1 MRRFKAPRVSKG
13 RRKRRAKIGSR
24 KKNDFISDK
33 ISIIMK
39 EYKTTGM
46 VGRSTPLNRRA
57 AQRQAVAI
65 AYSMAERENFAASEM
80 EMHNDSLAETVSG
93 FKLMGSI
100 IIATLFIDYAL
111 KTDMFKGGLKRDN

>member
-1 MRRFKAPRVSKG
+1 MRRFKAPRVSRSRK
-13 RRKRRAKIGSR
+13 KRRSNISLR

-33 ISIIMK
+33 ISLIMK
-39 EYKTTGM
+39 EYKTNGM
-46 VGRSTPLNRRA
+46 IGRSKPPNNKA
-57 AQRQAVAI
+57 AQKQAVAI

-80 EMHNDSLAETVSG
+80 ELYNDSLAETVSG

-111 KTDMFKGGLKRDN
+111 KTDMFKGGLKRGN

>member
-1 MRRFKAPRVSKG
+1 MRRFKAPKVSKG
-13 RRKRRAKIGSR
+13 RKKRRSNISLR
-24 KKNDFISDK
+24 KKNDFVSDK
-33 ISIIMK
+33 ISLIMK
-39 EYKTTGM
+39 EYKTNGM
-46 VGRSTPLNRRA
+46 IGRSKPLNKKA
-57 AQRQAVAI
+57 AQKQAVAI

-80 EMHNDSLAETVSG
+80 ELYNDSLAETVSG

>member
-13 RRKRRAKIGSR
+13 RKKRRSNISLR
-24 KKNDFISDK
+24 KKNDL
-33 ISIIMK
+33 
-39 EYKTTGM
+39 
-46 VGRSTPLNRRA
+46 VGRSKPRNKKA
-57 AQRQAVAI
+57 AQKQAVAI

>member
-1 MRRFKAPRVSKG
+1 MRRFKEPKVSKG
-13 RRKRRAKIGSR
+13 RKKRRSNISLR

-33 ISIIMK
+33 ISLIMK
-39 EYKTTGM
+39 EFKTNGM
-46 VGRSTPLNRRA
+46 IGRSKPRNKKA
-57 AQRQAVAI
+57 AQKQAVAI

-80 EMHNDSLAETVSG
+80 EMYNDSLAETVSG

>member
-1 MRRFKAPRVSKG
+1 MRRFKAPKVSKG
-13 RRKRRAKIGSR
+13 RKKRRSNISLR
-24 KKNDFISDK
+24 KKNDFVRDK
-33 ISIIMK
+33 ISRIMK
-39 EYKTTGM
+39 EYKTNGM
-46 VGRSTPLNRRA
+46 IGRSKPRNKKA
-57 AQRQAVAI
+57 AQKQAVAI

>member
-65 AYSMAERENFAASEM
+65 AYSMAERENFAA
-80 EMHNDSLAETVSG
+80 NDIEVQNDIFTESVSG
-93 FKLMGSI
+93 FKLMSAI
-100 IIATLFIDYAL
+100 IIATVLIDYSI
-111 KTDMFKGGLKRDN
+111 KTDMFKGGLRRDN

>member
-1 MRRFKAPRVSKG
+1 MRIFKAPRVSKG

-46 VGRSTPLNRRA
+46 IGRSTPLNRRA

-111 KTDMFKGGLKRDN
+111 KTNMFKGGLKRDN